1 MDLFVNDVGDISAG
15 NMRSRAQE
23 ASNRAV
29 AEHNQILAGQITQ
42 LHKNLQEKK
51 SAITENETMKD
62 VQDGVQAF
70 MGAGQVRS
78 ALKNYQEASAKGAS
92 KADAL
97 SSAVR
102 QGAGEEQQVGQGV
115 DGEVE
120 RTSNPL
126 SSDSPATSATPEG
139 QAATGSSDVA
149 PTVEEHESLTVGEGE
164 SGGMLKK
171 GIKQTLGLSE
181 EGAGRLMRGVG
192 VVGSAAQGGY
202 DLFEDIKAGHVVG
215 SNGWEKAGNI
225 TQIGA
230 SALDLIGIAFPPAEI
245 AGGVLSVVGGGLDA
259 VGEMFESKKDKEG
272 AEQQEQDTEEK
283 EQKEKE
289 AEVPVSS
296 APQVAMAQV
305 Q

>member
-15 NMRSRAQE
+15 NMRNRAQE
-23 ASNRAV
+23 SANRAV
-29 AEHNQILAGQITQ
+29 DEHNQILAGQITQ

-70 MGAGQVRS
+70 MGAGQVRN
-78 ALKNYQEASAKGAS
+78 ALKNYQEASAKGMT

-97 SSAVR
+97 SSAMR
-102 QGAGEEQQVGQGV
+102 QGAEERRVGQGV

-120 RTSNPL
+120 RAENPL
-126 SSDSPATSATPEG
+126 STDGPSASATPEG
-139 QAATGSSDVA
+139 QAATGSSDTA

-192 VVGSAAQGGY
+192 AVGSAAQGGY
-202 DLFEDIKAGHVVG
+202 DLFQDIKAGHVVG

-230 SALDLIGIAFPPAEI
+230 SALDLVGIAFPPAEI
-245 AGGVLSVVGGGLDA
+245 VGGVLGVVGGGLDA
-259 VGEMFESKKDKEG
+259 VGEMFEGKKDQEG
-272 AEQQEQDTEEK
+272 AEQEEQDTEEK

-289 AEVPVSS
+289 IEVPTSS

>member
-15 NMRSRAQE
+15 NMRNRAQE
-23 ASNRAV
+23 SANRAV
-29 AEHNQILAGQITQ
+29 DEHNQILAGQITQ

-78 ALKNYQEASAKGAS
+78 ALKNYQEASAKGMTKS
-92 KADAL
+92 DAL
-97 SSAVR
+97 ASAMR
-102 QGAGEEQQVGQGV
+102 QGAEEKSVGQGV
-115 DGEVE
+115 SGEVE
-120 RTSNPL
+120 RTANPL
-126 SSDSPATSATPEG
+126 STDSAPASATPEG
-139 QAATGSSDVA
+139 QAATGSSEVA

-171 GIKQTLGLSE
+171 GVKQTLGLSE

-192 VVGSAAQGGY
+192 AVGSAAQGGY
-202 DLFEDIKAGHVVG
+202 DLFQDIKAGHVVG

-259 VGEMFESKKDKEG
+259 VGEMFESKKDKAE
-272 AEQQEQDTEEK
+272 AEQQEDDAEEK

-289 AEVPVSS
+289 IEVPTSS